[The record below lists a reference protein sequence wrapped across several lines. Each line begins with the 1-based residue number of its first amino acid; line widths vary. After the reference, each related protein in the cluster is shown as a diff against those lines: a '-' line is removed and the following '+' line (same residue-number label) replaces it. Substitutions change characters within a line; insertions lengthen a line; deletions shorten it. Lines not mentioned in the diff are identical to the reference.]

1 MIPVKE
7 TIKRAKKTLGLD
19 RDRELADRLEI
30 DQSNISRWKADGEI
44 PAKQLEKLAE
54 ITGFPVDFF
63 VKEDGDVYSAT
74 RPAAP
79 ATDESVR
86 VAVLNQ
92 AIEAGPGAAEVSL
105 EYTND
110 YLAFSAQWLR
120 GEVGHFERDSLAVG
134 KVKGDSMFPLVRPGD
149 VVLVDLTD
157 TKPAAGK
164 IVVVYTRDRE
174 LILKR
179 LEKHGEEW
187 IAASENR
194 DSESRSRKLKLGA
207 NGDVIKG
214 KAFWRA
220 GKI

>member
-1 MIPVKE
+1 MSPAEKNLERVFE
-7 TIKRAKKTLGLD
+7 ALGGPLKA
-19 RDRELADRLEI
+19 RELAERLSVTEDQAKKWLDRG
-30 DQSNISRWKADGEI
+30 ISARGLSLIAQRTGYSLLWLRDGI
-44 PAKQLEKLAE
+44 GPKLA
-54 ITGFPVDFF
+54 
-63 VKEDGDVYSAT
+63 GDTMDETVY
-74 RPAAP
+74 
-79 ATDESVR
+79 

-92 AIEAGPGAAEVSL
+92 SIEAGPGAAEVSL
-105 EYTND
+105 EYTRD

-157 TKPAAGK
+157 TKPAADK
-164 IVVVYTRDRE
+164 LVVVYTRDRE